1 MLSVRF
7 AIDKDK
13 KLYFTKMKTLH
24 TNHVLAYMN
33 VIICNKNN
41 HNC

>member
-13 KLYFTKMKTLH
+13 MLYFTKTKTLH
-24 TNHVLAYMN
+24 MNHVLAYMN
-33 VIICNKNN
+33 VIIYNQNN
-41 HNC
+41 YNC